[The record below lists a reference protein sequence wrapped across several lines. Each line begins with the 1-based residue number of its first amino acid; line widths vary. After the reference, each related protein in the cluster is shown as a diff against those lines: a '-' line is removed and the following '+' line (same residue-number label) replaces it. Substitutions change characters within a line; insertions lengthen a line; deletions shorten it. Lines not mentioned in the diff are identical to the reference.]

1 MHEWKNLFD
10 EWQMCIVDK
19 NDRRGKDF
27 RKLCQIVNKFLN
39 VVLKLNNNVGT
50 NVKQNSTCV
59 KASINK
65 KTHQKNYFNP
75 LPNSRINPYAINF
88 LPHLGG
94 PAMHID
100 FTLAKSMSPSPN
112 VHCRKRYF
120 TSPRLCG
127 GDL

>member
-1 MHEWKNLFD
+1 MSGL
-10 EWQMCIVDK
+10 M
-19 NDRRGKDF
+19 
-27 RKLCQIVNKFLN
+27 LN
-39 VVLKLNNNVGT
+39 RTAPVQKHQLIEK
-50 NVKQNSTCV
+50 
-59 KASINK
+59 
-65 KTHQKNYFNP
+65 HQKNYFNT

-100 FTLAKSMSPSPN
+100 LTLSTSMSPSPN

-127 GDL
+127 GEL